1 MYTWFENG
9 HLHEIFI
16 PTHIHSFWI
25 SVKKKLDACLQNN
38 HLNEIFIYSSLS
50 LHVCFN
56 TPVYQFIYSS
66 FYITENYPCFHCT
79 YNPEQFFDQAWYYFA
94 EYLDCTYYTLYFNA
108 ILWYFIQFLSICYAI
123 DSSKYYYIV
132 WVDLVASSW
141 SIFQGN
147 CYMYIVDKI

>member
-9 HLHEIFI
+9 HLNEIFI
-16 PTHIHSFWI
+16 PTHIYSFWI

-38 HLNEIFIYSSLS
+38 HLNEIFIYSSL
-50 LHVCFN
+50 HVCFH

-79 YNPEQFFDQAWYYFA
+79 YNPEQFFWSSISIYRIFRLHVYIL
-94 EYLDCTYYTLYFNA
+94 YLVFQCYIMIFNFSLP
-108 ILWYFIQFLSICYAI
+108 IYYAI

-141 SIFQGN
+141 SIFQRN
-147 CYMYIVDKI
+147 